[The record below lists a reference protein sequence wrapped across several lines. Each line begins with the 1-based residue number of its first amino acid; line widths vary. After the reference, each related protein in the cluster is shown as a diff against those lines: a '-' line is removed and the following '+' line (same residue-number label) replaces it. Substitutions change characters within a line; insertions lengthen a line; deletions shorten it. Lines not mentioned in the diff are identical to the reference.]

1 MVGLLLGQRTS
12 LIGMDFG
19 ACSVRAVQLQRAK
32 GGWRIHHWVNIEH
45 EPTSA
50 QQPLPDYE
58 SELRLAFGPGTFTGS
73 RAALVLSPPDVEYKL
88 LEVPP
93 AVLAR
98 TGDELKAALAFE
110 LERVMPWSPDD
121 LEIAAWPVD
130 PHGGTGGNAMIVGAR
145 SSSVQSL
152 LSVLATQDLD
162 CAHAEIVP
170 NAMLP
175 VCRGQLNILDDP
187 TRSPL
192 WAVLDLGYRS
202 CRLYIMHDDQL
213 IFARVL
219 RAGGRELTETL
230 ARELHVEFRIAEQ
243 YKRIYGIRQTDRG
256 FRSLVGGLS
265 RISEDALPSVVYAIL
280 RPTLDALISEIE
292 RSYRF
297 ALGRLPTNVPNGPM
311 FLIGGG
317 ARLQG
322 LAEVLSSRLG
332 LQVCLPDPRGALVG
346 KSAAPLGGHPA
357 CNAMNFPVL
366 APCIGLAML
375 EEAA

>member
-1 MVGLLLGQRTS
+1 VVGLLLGQRTS

-32 GGWRIHHWVNIEH
+32 GGWRIHHWVNIEN
-45 EPTSA
+45 EPVSA
-50 QQPLPDYE
+50 QHPLPDYE
-58 SELRLAFGPGTFTGS
+58 SELQLAFGPGTFTGT
-73 RAALVLSPPDVEYKL
+73 RAALLLSPPDVEYKL

-93 AVLAR
+93 AVLTR
-98 TGDELKAALAFE
+98 TGEDLKAALAFE
-110 LERVMPWSPDD
+110 LERVMPWPSDD

-130 PHGGTGGNAMIVGAR
+130 PHGGTGGNAMVVGAR
-145 SSSVQSL
+145 SSSVQS
-152 LSVLATQDLD
+152 VLNVMGTQDLE

-170 NAMLP
+170 NAMLQ
-175 VCRGQLNILDDP
+175 VCRRQLNITEDNP
-187 TRSPL
+187 RGPL
-192 WAVLDLGYRS
+192 WAVLDLGFRS
-202 CRLYIMHDDQL
+202 CRLYMMHDDQL
-213 IFARVL
+213 VFARVL

-265 RISEDALPSVVYAIL
+265 RISEDALPSVLYAIL
-280 RPTLDALISEIE
+280 RPTIDTLIGEIE

-297 ALGRLPTNVPNGPM
+297 ALGRLPSVPTGPM

-322 LAEVLSSRLG
+322 LGEVLSTRLG
-332 LQVCLPDPRGALVG
+332 LQVALPDPRGALVG
-346 KSAAPLGGHPA
+346 KAAAPLVDHPA
-357 CNAMNFPVL
+357 CTAQNFPVL

-375 EEAA
+375 EETA